1 MKTAIQTA
9 YGAPDVVIIGDTPK
23 PAPGDNEVL
32 IKVMATT
39 VTSGDSRMRAFRIPA
54 AFWLPA
60 RLVMGITRPR
70 KAVLGAEFAGIVE
83 AVGKSV
89 TRFAVGDRVFGL
101 HVYGAH
107 AEYKVVPEDAA
118 IATIPDG
125 MSFEAAAAIPFGALT
140 AQFFLR
146 QARIA
151 PGQKVLVNGASGAV
165 GAFAVQLA
173 RHYGGEVTGVCSA
186 ANADFVRGLGAAATI
201 DYQTTDF
208 SRSGQVFDVIID
220 TIGNVSLG
228 RFRRATTQT
237 GILLAVDGG
246 GTAFLRAAWTGLF
259 GSRKVIAAVSEEKQA
274 ALEIVRD
281 LVAAGTLRPTIDSR
295 FAFDAIARAHARVD
309 SGRKRGAVVVI
320 VAEDMPAALLAAS

>member
-9 YGAPDVVIIGDTPK
+9 YGAPAVVVIRDTPK
-23 PAPGDNEVL
+23 PAPKDNEVL
-32 IKVMATT
+32 VKVMATT

-60 RLVMGITRPR
+60 RLFMGVTKPR

-89 TRFAVGDRVFGL
+89 SRFKAGDRVFGL
-101 HVYGAH
+101 NVYGCH

-118 IATIPDG
+118 IAIMPDG
-125 MSFEAAAAIPFGALT
+125 LGFDEAAAIPFGALT

-146 QARIA
+146 LAKIT
-151 PGQKVLVNGASGAV
+151 PGQHVLVNGASGAV

-173 RHYGGEVTGVCSA
+173 KHYGAHVTGVCSSD
-186 ANADFVRGLGAAATI
+186 NAGLVRDLGAEKVI
-201 DYQTTDF
+201 DYRTTDF
-208 SRSGQVFDVIID
+208 ARSGQLYDVIID
-220 TIGNVSLG
+220 TVGNITLG
-228 RFRRATTQT
+228 RFRRATTAK

-246 GTAFLRAAWTGLF
+246 GTAFVRALWTKFF
-259 GSRKVIAAVSEEKQA
+259 GTRKVLATVSADRQA
-274 ALEIVRD
+274 DLEVVRD

-295 FAFDAIARAHARVD
+295 VAFADIVQAHARAD
-309 SGRKRGAVVVI
+309 SRRKRGAVVVT
-320 VAEDMPAALLAAS
+320 VAIAAA